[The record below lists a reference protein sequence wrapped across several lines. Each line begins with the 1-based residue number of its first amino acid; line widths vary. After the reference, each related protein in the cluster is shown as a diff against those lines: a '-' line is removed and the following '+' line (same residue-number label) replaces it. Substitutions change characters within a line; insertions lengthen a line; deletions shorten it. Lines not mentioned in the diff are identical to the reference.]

1 MVIEAGKVTRPL
13 NISFRQTTKRAARH
27 KMRICSLLPSATEIA
42 FALGLGDQ
50 VVAVSH
56 ECDYPP
62 EASNRPV
69 LTKSAIHLKI
79 HRSLEVD
86 REVEER
92 GGDIYEIDE
101 KLLGK
106 LKPDLILTQ
115 ELCHVCAVSYTKVK
129 EAARILDAD
138 TKIVSLEPTN
148 LEEIVDNILLV
159 GRMTDKVA
167 QAEKL
172 SSQMLARIERVK
184 EKTERA
190 EHRPRVFFMEWLQPP
205 WVGGH
210 WIPQMVDY
218 AGGLDGLG
226 RLGKPS
232 SRIGW
237 DEVVEYKPEIIVLS
251 PCGFDANQVMAE
263 AHVMASYKGL
273 ERIPAFQSARIYAVN
288 ASAYFSRSGPRVV
301 DGLEILA
308 HIIHPRMF
316 PDNSHP
322 EAVRTVPKELI
333 RPS

>member
-1 MVIEAGKVTRPL
+1 
-13 NISFRQTTKRAARH
+13 
-27 KMRICSLLPSATEIA
+27 MRICSLLPSATEIA

-69 LTKSAIHLKI
+69 LTKSAIHRKI

-86 REVEER
+86 WEVEQR

-101 KLLGK
+101 KLLEK

-129 EAARILDAD
+129 EAARVLEAD

-159 GRMTDKVA
+159 GKMTSRLGE
-167 QAEKL
+167 AEKL
-172 SSQMLARIERVK
+172 ARQMLQRINRVR
-184 EKTERA
+184 EKTQTLQDK
-190 EHRPRVFFMEWLQPP
+190 PRVFFMEWLQPP
-205 WVGGH
+205 WAGGH

-218 AGGLDGLG
+218 AGGIEELG
-226 RLGKPS
+226 RLGRPS
-232 SRIGW
+232 HKIGW

-251 PCGFDANQVMAE
+251 PCGFDADQVMEE
-263 AHVMASYKGL
+263 AHVLALYANWEK
-273 ERIPAFQSARIYAVN
+273 IPAFQSSRIYAVN

-308 HIIHPRMF
+308 HVIHPKLF
-316 PDNSHP
+316 PENPHP
-322 EAVRTVPKELI
+322 EAVRMVPRELVLGKRI
-333 RPS
+333 IEAK

>member
-1 MVIEAGKVTRPL
+1 M
-13 NISFRQTTKRAARH
+13 
-27 KMRICSLLPSATEIA
+27 MRICSLLPSATEIA

-69 LTKSAIHLKI
+69 LTKSAIHQKI

-86 REVEER
+86 REVEQR

-101 KLLGK
+101 KLLEK

-115 ELCHVCAVSYTKVK
+115 ELCQVCAVSYTKVK
-129 EAARILDAD
+129 EAARVLDAD
-138 TKIVSLEPTN
+138 TKIVSLEPTS

-159 GRMTDKVA
+159 GRMTGKTA

-172 SSQMLARIERVK
+172 SSQMLRIVDNVK
-184 EKTERA
+184 GKAEKV

-205 WVGGH
+205 WAGGH

-218 AGGLDGLG
+218 AGGFDGLG

-232 SRIGW
+232 HRIGW
-237 DEVVEYKPEIIVLS
+237 DEVVEYQPEVIVLS
-251 PCGFDANQVMAE
+251 PCGFDANQVMGE
-263 AHVMASYKGL
+263 AHVLASYDGWEK
-273 ERIPAFQSARIYAVN
+273 IPAFKSSRIYAVN

-308 HIIHPRMF
+308 HIIHPELF
-316 PDNSHP
+316 PENPHP
-322 EAVRTVPKELI
+322 GAAKIVPKETI
-333 RPS
+333 RTA

>member
-1 MVIEAGKVTRPL
+1 
-13 NISFRQTTKRAARH
+13 
-27 KMRICSLLPSATEIA
+27 MRICSLLPSATEIA
-42 FALGLGDQ
+42 FALGLGTQ

-69 LTKSAIHLKI
+69 LTKSAIHRKI

-86 REVEER
+86 REVEQR

-101 KLLGK
+101 KLLEK

-148 LEEIVDNILLV
+148 FEEIVDNILLI
-159 GRMTDKVA
+159 GRMTSRLGE
-167 QAEKL
+167 AEKL
-172 SSQMLARIERVK
+172 AAQMLQRRNRVR
-184 EKTERA
+184 EKTRSLQDK
-190 EHRPRVFFMEWLQPP
+190 PQVFFMEWLQPP
-205 WVGGH
+205 WAGGH

-218 AGGLDGLG
+218 AGGVDGLG

-232 SRIGW
+232 HRIDW
-237 DEVVEYKPEIIVLS
+237 TEVVKYQPEIIVLS
-251 PCGFDANQVMAE
+251 PCGFDTNEVMEE
-263 AHVMASYKGL
+263 AHVLASYEGWKKT
-273 ERIPAFQSARIYAVN
+273 PAFKSSRIYAVN

-308 HIIHPRMF
+308 HIIHPELF
-316 PDNSHP
+316 PENPHP
-322 EAVRTVPKELI
+322 EAVRTVPKEMI
-333 RPS
+333 RA

>member
-1 MVIEAGKVTRPL
+1 
-13 NISFRQTTKRAARH
+13 
-27 KMRICSLLPSATEIA
+27 MRICSLLPSATEIA

-69 LTKSAIHLKI
+69 LTKSAIHQKI

-86 REVEER
+86 REVEQR

-101 KLLGK
+101 KLLGN

-129 EAARILDAD
+129 EAARVLDAD
-138 TKIVSLEPTN
+138 TEIVSLEPTN

-159 GRMTDKVA
+159 GRMTGK
-167 QAEKL
+167 QGEAEKL
-172 SSQMLARIERVK
+172 AAQMLQRINRVR
-184 EKTERA
+184 EKTRTVQDK
-190 EHRPRVFFMEWLQPP
+190 PRVFFMEWLQPP
-205 WVGGH
+205 WAGGH

-218 AGGLDGLG
+218 AGGFEGLG

-232 SRIGW
+232 HRIGW

-251 PCGFDANQVMAE
+251 PCGLDANQVMEE
-263 AHVMASYKGL
+263 AHVLASYT
-273 ERIPAFQSARIYAVN
+273 EWNEIPAFQSSRIYAVN

-308 HIIHPRMF
+308 HIIHPELF
-316 PDNSHP
+316 PENPHP
-322 EAVRTVPKELI
+322 EAVKTVPKGMI
-333 RPS
+333 RA

>member
-1 MVIEAGKVTRPL
+1 
-13 NISFRQTTKRAARH
+13 
-27 KMRICSLLPSATEIA
+27 MRICSLLPSATEIA
-42 FALGLGDQ
+42 FALGLADQ

-69 LTKSAIHLKI
+69 LTKSAIHQKI

-86 REVEER
+86 REVEQR

-101 KLLGK
+101 KLLAN

-115 ELCHVCAVSYTKVK
+115 ELCHVCAVSYTRVK
-129 EAARILDAD
+129 EAARVLDAD

-159 GRMTDKVA
+159 GRMTNKLA
-167 QAEKL
+167 EAEKL
-172 SSQMLARIERVK
+172 AAQMLRRIDRVR
-184 EKTERA
+184 EKTKTVQDK
-190 EHRPRVFFMEWLQPP
+190 PRVFFMEWLQPP
-205 WVGGH
+205 WAGGH

-218 AGGLDGLG
+218 AGGFEGLG

-232 SRIGW
+232 HRIEW
-237 DEVVEYKPEIIVLS
+237 DQVVEYEPEIIVLS
-251 PCGFDANQVMAE
+251 PCGLDANQVMEE
-263 AHVMASYKGL
+263 AHVLASYT
-273 ERIPAFQSARIYAVN
+273 EWNEIPAFQSSRIYAVN

-308 HIIHPRMF
+308 HIIHPELF
-316 PDNSHP
+316 PENPHP
-322 EAVRTVPKELI
+322 EAVKTVPKGMI
-333 RPS
+333 RA

>member
-1 MVIEAGKVTRPL
+1 
-13 NISFRQTTKRAARH
+13 
-27 KMRICSLLPSATEIA
+27 MRICSLLPSATEIA

-56 ECDYPP
+56 ECDYPH

-69 LTKSAIHLKI
+69 LTKSVIHQRI

-86 REVEER
+86 REVGQR

-101 KLLGK
+101 KLLEK

-129 EAARILDAD
+129 EAARVLNAD

-159 GRMTDKVA
+159 GRMTGRLGE
-167 QAEKL
+167 AEKL
-172 SSQMLARIERVK
+172 ARQMLQRIDMVK
-184 EKTERA
+184 ERA
-190 EHRPRVFFMEWLQPP
+190 QTVRHRPRVFFMEWLQPP
-205 WVGGH
+205 WTGGH
-210 WIPQMVDY
+210 WIPEMVDY
-218 AGGLDGLG
+218 AGGVDGLG

-232 SRIGW
+232 HRIGW
-237 DEVVEYKPEIIVLS
+237 DEVVEYKPDIIVLS
-251 PCGFDANQVMAE
+251 PCGFDANQVMEE
-263 AHVMASYKGL
+263 AHALASYENWDK
-273 ERIPAFQSARIYAVN
+273 IPAFQSSRIYAVN

-308 HIIHPRMF
+308 HIIHPELF
-316 PDNSHP
+316 PENPHP
-322 EAVRTVPKELI
+322 EAVKTVPKGMI
-333 RPS
+333 RA